1 MVGWLKLS
9 NLVLL
14 MGIKLEMDGVV
25 IAFEFIQIFW
35 ETILGERLDNGEV
48 EMLDTLETVPKMID
62 GGRDGSENSF
72 LANFINSSINNK
84 VKFLCDK
91 DSSL

>member
-1 MVGWLKLS
+1 MVGWLKSS
-9 NLVLL
+9 NLVLF
-14 MGIKLEMDGVV
+14 MGRKLEMDGVQLGN
-25 IAFEFIQIFW
+25 EFKQHFW

-48 EMLDTLETVPKMID
+48 EMLDTCETVPKMID

-84 VKFLCDK
+84 VNFLCDNA
-91 DSSL
+91 SSL